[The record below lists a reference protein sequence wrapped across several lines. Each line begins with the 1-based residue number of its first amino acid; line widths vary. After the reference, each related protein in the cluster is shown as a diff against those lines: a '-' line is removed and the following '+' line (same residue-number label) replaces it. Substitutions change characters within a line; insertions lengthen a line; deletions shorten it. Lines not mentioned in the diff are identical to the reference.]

1 MPTISSRI
9 PMPEPS
15 AENIALARQQY
26 GDGVPVAQIVADTG
40 MSYGTLYYWVDGG
53 PDDGA
58 GTRLRPLPRRR
69 VARGRPLAGSQRA
82 SLLARLWRTAERQV
96 RDIEYRLGKKLQEPG
111 ERERDARVLA
121 AMVKTLRD
129 LSAFDRAH
137 SEAAGTTD
145 SASKHDEPVPR
156 DVDELRRELAR
167 RVDILRQRR
176 AAAGRPGDGEP
187 ELCP

>member
-1 MPTISSRI
+1 
-9 PMPEPS
+9 MPEPS
-15 AENIALARQQY
+15 ADDIALARQQY
-26 GDGVPVAQIVADTG
+26 LDGVPVSHILANTG
-40 MSYGTLYYWVDGG
+40 MSHGTFYYWLDGG
-53 PDDGA
+53 PDDG
-58 GTRLRPLPRRR
+58 GGPRLPPLPRRR
-69 VARGRPLAGSQRA
+69 EVMGKRRPPAVSHRA
-82 SLLARLWRTAERQV
+82 SLIARLWRTAERQV